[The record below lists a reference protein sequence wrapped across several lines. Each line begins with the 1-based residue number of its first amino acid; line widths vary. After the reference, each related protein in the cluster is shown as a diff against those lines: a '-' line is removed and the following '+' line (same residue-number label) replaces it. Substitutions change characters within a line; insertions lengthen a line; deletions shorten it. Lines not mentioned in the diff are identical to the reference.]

1 MYQETISL
9 HCYSLSRQSPVKK
22 CTKKAIVERRFFIKK
37 KERLLIGKRIH
48 DGEISIGQCVEQ
60 RGFSREAAY
69 RWLREYRASVG
80 LKKPNQSSKPLEVSA
95 TASEAYES
103 MGKPELIRKLMHRNI
118 EARIGETTKKMNNI
132 ISAIEAG
139 LDPTDLKS
147 RYNELKGLR
156 DELEHSLDE
165 EKCRNPVMNV
175 EEYQKNPEKMQ
186 GHFLEQPEGEK
197 ILINLLVN
205 SIMIQ
210 DNGTIDIF
218 YNYREREP
226 KVPLSRLSSTTSLN
240 CSTTIKKNSFDTRKC
255 IKAFCFEFCI
265 RQFN

>member
-1 MYQETISL
+1 
-9 HCYSLSRQSPVKK
+9 
-22 CTKKAIVERRFFIKK
+22 
-37 KERLLIGKRIH
+37 
-48 DGEISIGQCVEQ
+48 
-60 RGFSREAAY
+60 
-69 RWLREYRASVG
+69 
-80 LKKPNQSSKPLEVSA
+80 
-95 TASEAYES
+95 

-186 GHFLEQPEGEK
+186 GHFLE
-197 ILINLLVN
+197 
-205 SIMIQ
+205 
-210 DNGTIDIF
+210 
-218 YNYREREP
+218 
-226 KVPLSRLSSTTSLN
+226 
-240 CSTTIKKNSFDTRKC
+240 
-255 IKAFCFEFCI
+255 
-265 RQFN
+265 

>member
-1 MYQETISL
+1 M
-9 HCYSLSRQSPVKK
+9 
-22 CTKKAIVERRFFIKK
+22 KK

-48 DGEISIGQCVEQ
+48 NGEISIGQCVEQ
-60 RGFSREAAY
+60 RGGSHETAY
-69 RWLREYRASVG
+69 RWLRGYRASVG
-80 LKKPNQSSKPLEVSA
+80 LKKPNQSSKPLDVSA

-103 MGKPELIRKLMHRNI
+103 KEKPKLIRKLMHRNI
-118 EARIGETTKKMNNI
+118 ETRIGKTTKKMNNI
-132 ISAIEAG
+132 ISAIKAG

-156 DELEHSLDE
+156 DELEHSLNE
-165 EKCRNPVMNV
+165 EKCRNPVMSV
-175 EEYQKNPEKMQ
+175 EDIKRTLRRCKGISFNSLKEK
-186 GHFLEQPEGEK
+186 K

-205 SIMIQ
+205 SIVIQ

-226 KVPLSRLSSTTSLN
+226 KVPLSCLSSTMSLN

-265 RQFN
+265 R

>member
-1 MYQETISL
+1 
-9 HCYSLSRQSPVKK
+9 
-22 CTKKAIVERRFFIKK
+22 
-37 KERLLIGKRIH
+37 
-48 DGEISIGQCVEQ
+48 
-60 RGFSREAAY
+60 
-69 RWLREYRASVG
+69 
-80 LKKPNQSSKPLEVSA
+80 
-95 TASEAYES
+95 
-103 MGKPELIRKLMHRNI
+103 MHRNI

-205 SIMIQ
+205 SIVIQ

-218 YNYREREP
+218 YNYWEKEP
-226 KVPLSRLSSTTSLN
+226 KVPLFCLSSTMSLN
-240 CSTTIKKNSFDTRKC
+240 YSTTIKKIALILENVSKLFVLNFVYVSLT
-255 IKAFCFEFCI
+255 
-265 RQFN
+265 N

>member
-1 MYQETISL
+1 MK
-9 HCYSLSRQSPVKK
+9 R
-22 CTKKAIVERRFFIKK
+22 
-37 KERLLIGKRIH
+37 KEMLLIGKRIH
-48 DGEISIGQCVEQ
+48 DDEISIGQCVGQ
-60 RGFSREAAY
+60 RGVSRETAY

-80 LKKPNQSSKPLEVSA
+80 LKKPNQSSKPLEVLA

-103 MGKPELIRKLMHRNI
+103 TGKPELIRELMHRNI
-118 EARIGETTKKMNNI
+118 KARIGETTKKMNNI
-132 ISAIEAG
+132 ISTIEAR

-156 DELEHSLDE
+156 NKLEHSLDE
-165 EKCRNPVMNV
+165 EKCRNPVMNI
-175 EEYQKNPEKMQ
+175 EDIKRTLRRCKDISLNSLKEK
-186 GHFLEQPEGEK
+186 K

-205 SIMIQ
+205 SIVIQ

-218 YNYREREP
+218 YNYQEREL
-226 KVPLSRLSSTTSLN
+226 KVPLSCLSSTKSLN

-265 RQFN
+265 G

>member
-1 MYQETISL
+1 M
-9 HCYSLSRQSPVKK
+9 
-22 CTKKAIVERRFFIKK
+22 KK
-37 KERLLIGKRIH
+37 KERLLIEKRIH

-60 RGFSREAAY
+60 RGIFRETAY

-103 MGKPELIRKLMHRNI
+103 KGKPKLIGELIHRNI
-118 EARIGETTKKMNNI
+118 EARIGETTKKMNSI
-132 ISAIEAG
+132 ISAIKAG

-156 DELEHSLDE
+156 DELEHNLDE
-165 EKCRNPVMNV
+165 KKCRNPVMNV
-175 EEYQKNPEKMQ
+175 EDIKRILRKCKGIPLNSLKEK
-186 GHFLEQPEGEK
+186 K

-205 SIMIQ
+205 SIVIQ

-218 YNYREREP
+218 YNCREREP
-226 KVPLSRLSSTTSLN
+226 KVPFPALVRP
-240 CSTTIKKNSFDTRKC
+240 RH
-255 IKAFCFEFCI
+255 
-265 RQFN
+265 